1 MVLRDLSEIAL
12 MLDPGVPGSR
22 EALSRQILQRGEAL
36 RQAVLSK
43 LKAQN
48 RELPWGFLNNRPMLT
63 LVQYFIEAMEK
74 TSPGECLAR
83 CAGVSPSPIPPT
95 TAGCADR

>member
-1 MVLRDLSEIAL
+1 MIAFAAQFPLASHRSWSCATSPKLTL

-74 TSPGECLAR
+74 TSPGSAW
-83 CAGVSPSPIPPT
+83 P
-95 TAGCADR
+95 